1 MLCKLFWQFLR
12 RTYPW
17 IPLAIALWRATGL
30 AGHDRQRAQIKFW
43 KLYSRIDFAGLLAI
57 AIEMIQPE
65 FWV

>member
-1 MLCKLFWQFLR
+1 MR

-17 IPLAIALWRATGL
+17 IPLAIVLWRAAGATGR
-30 AGHDRQRAQIKFW
+30 DRLRAQIKFW

-57 AIEMIQPE
+57 AMELIQPE